1 MDQMQTIATKMSSE
15 ESDDENEELNFN
27 QINYN
32 KIMYEALT
40 AYQQG
45 DLSETIKQYN
55 SAIDFVNNSSK
66 DISKLTLLKANLGI
80 VLYQNCEYKRGI
92 EMLEEALILIKS
104 QNSKNNE
111 FYLPLLIKI
120 LVFFFFFKRNLIL
133 ANFRRICALF
143 MWS

>member
-1 MDQMQTIATKMSSE
+1 MNKPKKMDNLQTIATKMSSE
-15 ESDDENEELNFN
+15 ESDDETEELNFA

-45 DLSETIKQYN
+45 DLSETIKNYN
-55 SAIDFVNNSSK
+55 LALEFVNNSSK

-111 FYLPLLIKI
+111 FYLPLLVKI
-120 LVFFFFFKRNLIL
+120 LVFPLLIFNYSL
-133 ANFRRICALF
+133 KNMCLG
-143 MWS
+143 

>member
-1 MDQMQTIATKMSSE
+1 MQTIATKMSSE

-120 LVFFFFFKRNLIL
+120 LVCFP
-133 ANFRRICALF
+133 LF
-143 MWS
+143 

>member
-1 MDQMQTIATKMSSE
+1 MQTIATKMSSE
-15 ESDDENEELNFN
+15 ESDDESEELNFN

-120 LVFFFFFKRNLIL
+120 LVCFLLFYKNLIF

-143 MWS
+143 M

>member
-32 KIMYEALT
+32 KIMYDALT

-55 SAIDFVNNSSK
+55 GAIDFVNNSSK

-120 LVFFFFFKRNLIL
+120 LVCFPLVYN
-133 ANFRRICALF
+133 
-143 MWS
+143 

>member
-15 ESDDENEELNFN
+15 ESDDESEELNFN

-120 LVFFFFFKRNLIL
+120 LVCFLLFYKNLIF

-143 MWS
+143 M